1 MTLKDFELKYGYAPK
16 GDVAEKV
23 QITIGDKSYSAICM
37 LGYYGVEAVWKHE
50 GAIDGE
56 RMKHFIDDACAPLIV
71 ADVEW
76 GIIDCAQINH
86 TVDVKLS
93 LERCFRG
100 VWTYVPAYYPH
111 LKPAEQ
117 FFALVKRFFRE
128 HEDEAL
134 GDPDKWIDI
143 AFDQFRVGGPQA
155 HIYSYCVHHELW
167 RQGL

>member
-1 MTLKDFELKYGYAPK
+1 MRQDPVAINAYWQRVSCFDPTKSKDIDEVSMTPKDFELKYGYAPK

-76 GIIDCAQINH
+76 GIIDNAQIHH

-93 LERCFRG
+93 LERCFNE
-100 VWTYVPAYYPH
+100 TC
-111 LKPAEQ
+111 
-117 FFALVKRFFRE
+117 FRRS
-128 HEDEAL
+128 L
-134 GDPDKWIDI
+134 
-143 AFDQFRVGGPQA
+143 Q
-155 HIYSYCVHHELW
+155 L
-167 RQGL
+167 L